1 MKRQIAIATVCLAM
15 MLPLSAQKKE
25 GERLAESATVLQA
38 VLAGDLP
45 VTILNK
51 ADCVLVFPNVRKVA
65 VGIGGSY
72 GRGVLVCRNGAS
84 MNGSWGAPAMYSLDQ
99 GSIGV
104 QLGSTSTDFVLV
116 IMSQKGAEQILNGK
130 TKLGSDAAAAAG
142 PTGAA
147 ATSYNADAMKADVLT
162 YSRSKGLFAGVSLT
176 GASMDTDNDANKSL
190 YGKEI
195 SAKKIVSGGSPIVP
209 AAKPLVDLLNQTSRS
224 RR

>member
-1 MKRQIAIATVCLAM
+1 MKKQITIATVCLAM
-15 MLPLSAQKKE
+15 MLPLAAQKKE
-25 GERLAESATVLQA
+25 GERLAESATVLQL
-38 VLAGDLP
+38 VLAKGLP

-72 GRGVLVCRNGAS
+72 GRGVLVCRNGAN

-147 ATSYNADAMKADVLT
+147 ATSYNADAMKTDVLT

-176 GASMDTDNDANKSL
+176 GASMDTDTDANKAL

-195 SAKKIVSGGSPIVP
+195 TAKRIVSGGSPIVP
-209 AAKPLVDLLNQTSRS
+209 AAKPLVDLLNKTSRS